1 MRGRWLQLPRKT
13 GCSWGSLDLNCDGC
27 TDGCLVCF
35 KTSYWPACWPRVWLS
50 PNSPFWFLS
59 EAASGKKAVVHSCG
73 LGWPNEFW
81 KGISLAFRDWDRR
94 YSWVNCPVAGF
105 SSHSWDIYLKWSI
118 SISSPPG
125 GSADTEWPK
134 TPTLNHIVRLS
145 RGASLTLDNMIQGP
159 QANKDAIRY
168 DIPRALR
175 LPWEVKSKGSLSLW
189 SRLNSLLHT
198 YTIIYLS
205 VLLLIDTWALSIF
218 DYYDQHCHEHS
229 CTGILE

>member
-1 MRGRWLQLPRKT
+1 MYFIVKIFQSSQDHFHFWHQLQI
-13 GCSWGSLDLNCDGC
+13 WGSQDRWCVTICIEYCYPGKLIQAF
-27 TDGCLVCF
+27 V
-35 KTSYWPACWPRVWLS
+35 PRVFIRAVSHGHDWLHT
-50 PNSPFWFLS
+50 WL
-59 EAASGKKAVVHSCG
+59 
-73 LGWPNEFW
+73 
-81 KGISLAFRDWDRR
+81 
-94 YSWVNCPVAGF
+94 
-105 SSHSWDIYLKWSI
+105 I